1 MVTSR
6 NKSSIAMA
14 RYPRMLL
21 VSSALLGLTAMAT
34 QRAWSGTYSFTE
46 IARANTGLGPGIDFG
61 DILAYGV
68 DPGVSINSAGVV
80 AFRAAENNLV
90 SGVYC
95 GSGGAITQVAD
106 NDVGSSLIS
115 FLGTPSINSSNQV
128 AFKASLDATTTGI
141 FRGDGEPLTTIA
153 TTSPGGFGGLS
164 EKPSINA
171 SGNVAFL
178 TSPSGIYVGAGG
190 ALTPIYVSGDGMGVE
205 PVSDPALNDMGQVAF
220 GGTALGASGIHRGS
234 GGAVTTIADTN
245 SGFFTG
251 IGDASMTGTTDS
263 VAWWSYTA
271 TGQGIFRGTGGAA
284 MTVADNLGPFS
295 EFSIYGDPA
304 PSATGTA
311 FFASLDAGGHGL
323 FTGADPVADKV
334 IQVGDSLLG
343 STVAGFVPLARSSMN
358 DSGQIGF
365 VAYLAN
371 GDVVVARA
379 NPLSAPLPLP
389 DYNGN
394 GVVDAPDYAV
404 WRNTLDQTG
413 WGLAADG
420 NSNGAIDPGDYDAWR
435 AQFGISAGGGTAE
448 MIGSSAT
455 SVPEPSSAALLVVG
469 VALVGCNRRRNASAI
484 AR

>member
-1 MVTSR
+1 MVTIR
-6 NKSSIAMA
+6 NERSIAMG

-21 VSSALLGLTAMAT
+21 VGSALLGLTAMAT
-34 QRAWSGTYSFTE
+34 QNAWSGTYSFTE
-46 IARANTGLGPGIDFG
+46 IARANTGLGPGIDFA

-68 DPGVSINSAGVV
+68 DPGVPVNSEGVV
-80 AFRAAENNLV
+80 AFRAAENNIV
-90 SGVYC
+90 NGVYY

-106 NDVGSSLIS
+106 NDAGSSLTG
-115 FLGTPSINSSNQV
+115 FHGLPSINSSNQV
-128 AFKASLDATTTGI
+128 AFKASMDATTTGI
-141 FRGDGEPLTTIA
+141 FRGDGGALTTIA

-190 ALTPIYVSGDGMGVE
+190 MLTPIYVSGDGKGVE
-205 PVSDPALNDMGQVAF
+205 PVSDAVLNDAGEVAF
-220 GGTALGASGIHRGS
+220 GGRALGVDGIHRGS
-234 GGAVTTIADTN
+234 GGAVTTIVDL
-245 SGFFTG
+245 SGGFFTG
-251 IGDASMTGTTDS
+251 IGDASMTGSSDS

-284 MTVADNLGPFS
+284 MTVADNLGPYG
-295 EFSIYGDPA
+295 EFSINGDPA
-304 PSATGTA
+304 ASAAGTA
-311 FFASLDAGGHGL
+311 FFATLDEGGYGL

-343 STVAGFVPLARSSMN
+343 STVAGLVPLARSSMN
-358 DSGQIGF
+358 DLGQIGF

-371 GDVVVARA
+371 GDLVVARA

-394 GVVDAPDYAV
+394 DVVDGPDYVV
-404 WRNTLDQTG
+404 WRDTLDQTG

-435 AQFGISAGGGTAE
+435 THFGVSAGGGTSL
-448 MIGSSAT
+448 MTPSSAT
-455 SVPEPSSAALLVVG
+455 VVPEPVSAALLVMG
-469 VALVGCNRRRNASAI
+469 VALAGRIRRRSA
-484 AR
+484 